1 MDSLAYFIRGLSE
14 YVLIIVFN
22 RILPSSKLPFRMASA
37 PERNNSRSRP
47 GPLASSM
54 VILVFALPPHA
65 AKGITRAKSK
75 TAIRIFATFMLL
87 GVDRDAK
94 KAAVLL

>member
-1 MDSLAYFIRGLSE
+1 MDSLAYLINGLSE
-14 YVLIIVFN
+14 YVLIMVFN

-37 PERNNSRSRP
+37 PERNSSRSRP
-47 GPLASSM
+47 GPLASSI
-54 VILVFALPPHA
+54 VILLFALPPHA
-65 AKGITRAKSK
+65 AKGTARAKTK

-87 GVDRDAK
+87 GVDRTSE